1 MTYSPRARSSTPY
14 YDLRSMLRPPLSD
27 PLYGELEA
35 AVWLLGGLLTLPR
48 RVNEPSTSERQRA
61 SVRLGYGVGDSNAL
75 CEARTR
81 CRGHLSRRAN
91 TYTH

>member
-1 MTYSPRARSSTPY
+1 M
-14 YDLRSMLRPPLSD
+14 
-27 PLYGELEA
+27 
-35 AVWLLGGLLTLPR
+35 AVGGLFTLPR